1 MNAITSD
8 RAANDPVL
16 LSNEIEFTDQSRLDV
31 RRMWAAVYRN
41 RVLMIGT
48 ILLAL
53 LVGILI
59 TMFTTPIYEAAA
71 TVQIDPRNAQ
81 VLNKTADV
89 EPEVGSGS
97 QGEDRFLNTL
107 VGVIRSRA
115 LAEKVA
121 ESLKLYTSNSFFE
134 SMKLE
139 EPVAG
144 PTGLAGVSD
153 RRRRAVISAL
163 INSLEVQLTKDSRV
177 VALTVRSP
185 DSRLATEIA
194 NAYAE
199 NAITYNLRQK
209 FEVTAYARKFLEDEL
224 ATAKVR
230 LEDSEREAIAYAR
243 EAGLIELSGAKTGGE
258 GASTASG
265 ATLVGN
271 NLLSINEALGAAT
284 AQRIAAQERLIAAKT
299 SPAASLPEVQS
310 NATVQALVRERAT
323 VQANYAQMSQ
333 RRQGDFPEM
342 RQLRAQISELDRQI
356 AQISGST
363 IGSIQANF
371 DFAKRQEDTLRKQ
384 LDSLRTSALSE
395 QERSV
400 RYNILRRDADTNRSL
415 YDSLLQ
421 RYREVSTVAGMSAA
435 NIVLLDRAEVPG
447 APISPQPLL
456 NLLIAFLAGSALA
469 VMLVYLR
476 ETFDDAVRSP
486 EDVETKL
493 GTQFLG
499 AIPKLNEGEEPS
511 EQLDDRLSSFSESY
525 LALRSVLSFS
535 TSEGLPQVMLCTSSL
550 PSEGKST
557 TAMALA
563 RSFASMGKRT
573 LLVDAD
579 LRKPTVHFE
588 LDVPREPGF
597 SNVIVNTSPLADAVH
612 KDIRPNLDA
621 LTCGTIPPNPA
632 ELFGGEL
639 VVGAIDRMAK
649 AYEVVILDGPPI
661 MGLADAPLLASLA
674 DGTLLIVE
682 AGRGHRGQAKVAIRR
697 LRANA
702 ARIVGAVL
710 TKFDAKQS
718 GYGYSYEYSY
728 AYTYQYGNQAGGK
741 PKSRWPWSKNGQK

>member
-8 RAANDPVL
+8 RAASEPAL
-16 LSNEIEFTDQSRLDV
+16 LSSEIEFTDQSRIDV

-53 LVGILI
+53 LIGVMV
-59 TMFTTPIYEAAA
+59 TMFTTPIYQAAA

-89 EPEVGSGS
+89 APEVGSSGS
-97 QGEDRFLNTL
+97 GEDRFLNTL
-107 VGVIRSRA
+107 VDVIRSRA

-144 PTGLAGVSD
+144 PAGLAGVSD

-243 EAGLIELSGAKTGGE
+243 EAGLIELSGAKSGGE
-258 GASTASG
+258 GSSSAG
-265 ATLVGN
+265 RATLVGN
-271 NLLSINEALGAAT
+271 NLLSINDALGQAT

-299 SPAASLPEVQS
+299 SPAASLPEVQAS
-310 NATVQALVRERAT
+310 GTVQALVRERASA
-323 VQANYAQMSQ
+323 QAKYAEMGQ
-333 RRQGDFPEM
+333 RRQSDFPEM

-371 DFAKRQEDTLRKQ
+371 DFAKRQEDTLRSQ

-447 APISPQPLL
+447 APISPRPLL

-469 VMLVYLR
+469 VTLVYLR

-499 AIPKLNEGEEPS
+499 AIPKLNEGEEPD

-579 LRKPTVHFE
+579 LRKPTVHFG

-597 SNVIVNTSPLADAVH
+597 SNVIVNTSPLDDAVH

-649 AYEVVILDGPPI
+649 AYDVVILDGPPI

-728 AYTYQYGNQAGGK
+728 AYTYQYGSQASGK